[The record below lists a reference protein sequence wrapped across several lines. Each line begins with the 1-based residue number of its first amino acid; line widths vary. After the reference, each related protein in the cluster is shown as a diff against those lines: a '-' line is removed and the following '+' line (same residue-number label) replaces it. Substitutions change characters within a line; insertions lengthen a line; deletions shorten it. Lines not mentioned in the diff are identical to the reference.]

1 MPTIFPKILATTAL
15 CLAAVAV
22 APLHAECSLAYL
34 QPEQA
39 QEVIDIYR
47 HTPELSEEYESRCNW
62 VFVPMLYHE
71 ITPDCYLLCVEV
83 GSGAIIYS
91 FSLVKK
97 QSEGDW
103 LLLNHS
109 IMCPDEP
116 GHDLRCK
123 LENDRYL
130 IEIQCGREWRTVFS
144 GRFSQPPR
152 TYQYLPAC
160 EAPKA
165 GLERA
170 PSFIHR
176 LQVAFYPLA
185 SDVSF

>member
-1 MPTIFPKILATTAL
+1 MNIPMYHKILATTAL
-15 CLAAVAV
+15 CLAANSMV
-22 APLHAECSLAYL
+22 PLQAAESLSYL
-34 QPEQA
+34 HPEQA
-39 QEVIDIYR
+39 QRVIDIYR
-47 HTPELSEEYESRCNW
+47 QTPELREEYESRCNW

-83 GSGAIIYS
+83 GSGASIYL

-97 QSEGDW
+97 QSDGDW

-109 IMCPDEP
+109 FMCPEEP

-144 GRFSQPPR
+144 GRFSQPIR

-165 GLERA
+165 GQE
-170 PSFIHR
+170 
-176 LQVAFYPLA
+176 
-185 SDVSF
+185 

>member
-1 MPTIFPKILATTAL
+1 MLVPTIQKILATSAL
-15 CLAAVAV
+15 CLAAMAV
-22 APLHAECSLAYL
+22 APLHAECSLEYL

-47 HTPELSEEYESRCNW
+47 HTPELSAEYESRRNW
-62 VFVPMLYHE
+62 FFVPMLYHE

-83 GSGAIIYS
+83 GSGASIYL

-97 QSEGDW
+97 QPDGSW
-103 LLLNHS
+103 QLLNQT
-109 IMCPDEP
+109 IMSP
-116 GHDLRCK
+116 GYPGRDLRCK

-130 IEIQCGREWRTVFS
+130 IEILCGKEWSTVFT
-144 GRFSQPPR
+144 GRFSQPTR

-165 GLERA
+165 GLE
-170 PSFIHR
+170 
-176 LQVAFYPLA
+176 
-185 SDVSF
+185 

>member
-1 MPTIFPKILATTAL
+1 MLVPTIQKILATSAL
-15 CLAAVAV
+15 CLAAMAV
-22 APLHAECSLAYL
+22 APLHAECSLEYL

-47 HTPELSEEYESRCNW
+47 HTPELSAAYESRRNW

-83 GSGAIIYS
+83 GSGASIYL

-97 QSEGDW
+97 QPDGSW
-103 LLLNHS
+103 QLLNQT
-109 IMCPDEP
+109 IMTPEYP
-116 GHDLRCK
+116 GRDLRCK

-130 IEIQCGREWRTVFS
+130 IEILCGKEWSTVFT

-152 TYQYLPAC
+152 TYQY
-160 EAPKA
+160 
-165 GLERA
+165 
-170 PSFIHR
+170 IN
-176 LQVAFYPLA
+176 
-185 SDVSF
+185 VSK

>member
-71 ITPDCYLLCVEV
+71 ITTDCYLLCVEV
-83 GSGAIIYS
+83 GSGAIIYL

>member
-1 MPTIFPKILATTAL
+1 MSTIPRILLPTAL
-15 CLAAVAV
+15 CLAAVSV
-22 APLHAECSLAYL
+22 APLHAEDELSFL
-34 QPEQA
+34 QQEQA
-39 QEVIDIYR
+39 QRVIDIYR
-47 HTPELSEEYESRCNW
+47 HTPELRAEYESRCNW

-71 ITPDCYLLCVEV
+71 ITTDCYLLCVEV
-83 GSGAIIYS
+83 GSGAIIYL

-109 IMCPDEP
+109 IMSPGEP

-165 GLERA
+165 GLE
-170 PSFIHR
+170 
-176 LQVAFYPLA
+176 
-185 SDVSF
+185 

>member
-1 MPTIFPKILATTAL
+1 MTTIPRILATTAL
-15 CLAAVAV
+15 CLATVAV

-47 HTPELSEEYESRCNW
+47 HTPELSSAYESRRNW

-83 GSGAIIYS
+83 GSGASIYL

-97 QSEGDW
+97 QSDGNW
-103 LLLNHS
+103 LLLNHTHMS
-109 IMCPDEP
+109 PECP

-130 IEIQCGREWRTVFS
+130 IEILCGKEWETVFS
-144 GRFSQPPR
+144 GRFSQPTR
-152 TYQYLPAC
+152 TYQYINLS
-160 EAPKA
+160 K
-165 GLERA
+165 
-170 PSFIHR
+170 
-176 LQVAFYPLA
+176 
-185 SDVSF
+185 

>member
-1 MPTIFPKILATTAL
+1 MTMPTLPRILTTTAL

-47 HTPELSEEYESRCNW
+47 HTPELSAEYESRCNW

-83 GSGAIIYS
+83 GSGASIYL

-97 QSEGDW
+97 QPDSSW
-103 LLLNHS
+103 QLLNQTILS
-109 IMCPDEP
+109 P
-116 GHDLRCK
+116 GYPGRDLRCK

-130 IEIQCGREWRTVFS
+130 IEILCGKEWSTVFT
-144 GRFSQPPR
+144 GRFSQPTR
-152 TYQYLPAC
+152 TYQY
-160 EAPKA
+160 
-165 GLERA
+165 
-170 PSFIHR
+170 IN
-176 LQVAFYPLA
+176 
-185 SDVSF
+185 VSK